1 MNHPERAQ
9 LLEAVLRAEARALF
23 VVDVSCEIML
33 HNEAACAMMRWL
45 GSGQHITNL
54 KQLTPEDAR
63 ERLQRYVTMV
73 FGGSLIAGRESRMV
87 YPDHGVVWWQLD
99 YKPLRGED
107 DQIIGA
113 ALWVRDITQQRAE
126 HERHAQVA
134 EAETPP
140 DVGVAVIKRR
150 DEGYQIVEVND
161 GYSQITGIPRE
172 ALMGEPYHL
181 LNGSGDAQPAL
192 VRLRDAVRSGRAAHA
207 TLRSYRADESV
218 FLDRVTV
225 FPVSLDGGEAPSH
238 LISVHRNTT
247 SELEL
252 RAQLNF
258 QDQIMRAAPGVTLVF
273 DLSTRVIAS
282 FGDTAALLGWCPEQ
296 LRGMSASELLSQNDA
311 ACISDYLGLLTSGRR
326 YEGICALNTRSG
338 EPIPLALI
346 AQLVPGVHG
355 ALDRLVMFCR
365 DMRSQFELESQLMSM
380 KHMEHIGWM
389 AQGLVH
395 DLNHSITLALLHLDE
410 LGELADEVSS
420 ASLDLARLSLH
431 EAANLSRGVLQFA
444 RADLREQRHLIELD
458 SWLSQTSRAF
468 QLIVPSG
475 VELGTIAAPNLLVR
489 VVTARLQQVLFNLI
503 HNAAHALADKTPPH
517 EVRRIRLGCEP
528 APTPGFAQIYV
539 EDNGCGMSEEV
550 LAQVFTPFYTTRING
565 TGLGL
570 PLCKLIVERWGG
582 AITVTSALGV
592 GTRVTFTIPM
602 ALR

>member
-1 MNHPERAQ
+1 MNHPERAL
-9 LLEAVLRAEARALF
+9 LLEALLRAEARALF
-23 VVDVSCEIML
+23 VVDASCEIML
-33 HNEAACAMMRWL
+33 HNEAASAMMRWL
-45 GSGQHITNL
+45 GAGQRITNL
-54 KQLTPEDAR
+54 KQITPEDAR
-63 ERLQRYVTMV
+63 ERLQRYVAMV
-73 FGGSLIAGRESRMV
+73 FGGNLVVVGRESRMV

-113 ALWVRDITQQRAE
+113 AIWVRDITQQRSE
-126 HERHAQVA
+126 QERRAQVFEA
-134 EAETPP
+134 EAPP
-140 DVGVAVIKRR
+140 DVGIVVIQQR
-150 DEGYQIVEVND
+150 DEGGQIVEVND

-172 ALMGEPYHL
+172 ALVGEPYHL
-181 LNGSGDAQPAL
+181 LNGSDDAQPAL
-192 VRLRDAVRSGRAAHA
+192 ARLREAARSGRAAHA
-207 TLRSYRADESV
+207 TLRSYRGDESV

-225 FPVSLDGGEAPSH
+225 LPVCLDGGSAPSH

-252 RAQLNF
+252 RAQLDF
-258 QDQIMRAAPGVTLVF
+258 QEQIMRAAPGVTLVF
-273 DLSTRVIAS
+273 DLSTQVVAS
-282 FGDTAALLGWCPEQ
+282 FGDTAALLGWSQEE
-296 LRGMSASELLSQNDA
+296 LRGMSANELFVQNDEG
-311 ACISDYLGLLTSGRR
+311 CISDHLAMLISGSR
-326 YEGICALNTRSG
+326 YEGISALNSRGG

-346 AQLVPGVHG
+346 AQIVPGAHG
-355 ALDRLVMFCR
+355 ALDRLVLFCQ

-395 DLNHSITLALLHLDE
+395 DLNHAITLALLHLDE
-410 LGELADEVSS
+410 FSDVMDASTQ
-420 ASLDLARLSLH
+420 SLDLARLSLH

-444 RADLREQRHLIELD
+444 REDLREQSRLVDLD
-458 SWLSQTSRAF
+458 CWLSQTSRAF

-503 HNAAHALADKTPPH
+503 HNAAHALANKTQPH

-539 EDNGCGMSEEV
+539 EDNGCGMGEEA

-582 AITVTSALGV
+582 AISVTSALGV

-602 ALR
+602 ALL

>member
-1 MNHPERAQ
+1 MNHPERAL
-9 LLEAVLRAEARALF
+9 LLEALLRADARALF

-33 HNEAACAMMRWL
+33 HNEAASAMMRWL
-45 GSGQHITNL
+45 GAGQRITNL
-54 KQLTPEDAR
+54 KQITPEDAR
-63 ERLQRYVTMV
+63 ERLQRYVAMV
-73 FGGSLIAGRESRMV
+73 FGGNLVVVGRESRMV

-113 ALWVRDITQQRAE
+113 AIWVRDITQQRSE
-126 HERHAQVA
+126 QERRAQVFEA
-134 EAETPP
+134 EAPP
-140 DVGVAVIKRR
+140 DVGIVVIQQR
-150 DEGYQIVEVND
+150 DEGGQIVEVND

-172 ALMGEPYHL
+172 ALVGEPYHL
-181 LNGSGDAQPAL
+181 LNGSDDAQPAL
-192 VRLRDAVRSGRAAHA
+192 VRLREAARSGRAAHA
-207 TLRSYRADESV
+207 TLRSYRGDESV

-225 FPVSLDGGEAPSH
+225 FPVCLDGGSAPSH

-252 RAQLNF
+252 RAQLDF
-258 QDQIMRAAPGVTLVF
+258 QEQIMRAAPGVTLVF
-273 DLSTRVIAS
+273 DLSTQVVAS
-282 FGDTAALLGWCPEQ
+282 FGDTAALLGWSQEE
-296 LRGMSASELLSQNDA
+296 LRGMSANELFVQNDEG
-311 ACISDYLGLLTSGRR
+311 CISDHLAMLISGSR
-326 YEGICALNTRSG
+326 YEGISALNSRGG

-346 AQLVPGVHG
+346 AQLVPGAHG
-355 ALDRLVMFCR
+355 ALDRLVLFCR

-395 DLNHSITLALLHLDE
+395 DLNHAITLALLHLDE
-410 LGELADEVSS
+410 FSDVMDASIQ
-420 ASLDLARLSLH
+420 SLDLARLSLH

-444 RADLREQRHLIELD
+444 REDLREQSRLVDLD
-458 SWLSQTSRAF
+458 CWLSQTSRAF

-503 HNAAHALADKTPPH
+503 HNAAHALANKTQPH

-528 APTPGFAQIYV
+528 APTSGFAQIYV
-539 EDNGCGMSEEV
+539 EDNGCGMGEEA

-582 AITVTSALGV
+582 AISVTSALGV

-602 ALR
+602 ALL